1 MEDAKDIVKKNN
13 SGNKYVFAIVGVLLV
28 MFLTGSLILFSGY
41 LAIRYSSS
49 IQNYISQFLPDS
61 DKSESSNRIVVTD
74 SENRV
79 IEIVEASRPSVVSI
93 AVSKLTLSQGQGVV
107 DTSSN
112 IGTGFIVDKSGLII
126 TNQHVVSDQK
136 SEYKVVTED
145 GVEYEV
151 VEILRD
157 DLNDIALIK
166 IDTKGSELK
175 ELSLGNSDNL
185 LVGQNVIAIGTPL
198 GEYAGSVTT
207 GIISGL
213 NRSVTASSGWFGS
226 SAKTYENVI
235 QTDAAVNPGNSGG
248 PLLNSQGEV
257 IGVNFATTSGADN
270 ISFAIPINKVKDR
283 VDEYRTYGKFIRP
296 YLGVTYQM
304 ISEYEA
310 LYYSDIIP
318 GALILRVDSES
329 PAYSAGLRRGDI
341 ITEFGGEKVS
351 ITLGEMI
358 QSHNV
363 GEEVEIKYNREGQE
377 QIINVTLG
385 EMD

>member
-61 DKSESSNRIVVTD
+61 DKNESSNRIVVTD
-74 SENRV
+74 SENRA

>member
-61 DKSESSNRIVVTD
+61 DKNESSNRIVVTD

-175 ELSLGNSDNL
+175 ELFLGNSDNL